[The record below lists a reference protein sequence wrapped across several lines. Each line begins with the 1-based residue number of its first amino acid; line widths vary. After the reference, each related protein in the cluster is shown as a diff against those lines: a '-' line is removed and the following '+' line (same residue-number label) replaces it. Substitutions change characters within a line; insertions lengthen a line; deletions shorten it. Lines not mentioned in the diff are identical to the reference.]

1 MAKKRETKAILVV
14 EDEADIR
21 SFVSRVLELEGY
33 CIFQA
38 KNGNEGIKIAREMK
52 VALILLD
59 LVLPGYDGWSLLAE
73 MKSEPAL
80 SVIPVVVF
88 TASAEI
94 QQRERALGMGAADY
108 LVKPISAARLRKT
121 VVRILR
127 MGR

>member
-1 MAKKRETKAILVV
+1 
-14 EDEADIR
+14 
-21 SFVSRVLELEGY
+21 
-33 CIFQA
+33 
-38 KNGNEGIKIAREMK
+38 
-52 VALILLD
+52 
-59 LVLPGYDGWSLLAE
+59 
-73 MKSEPAL
+73 
-80 SVIPVVVF
+80 VVVF